1 MLCGPDLRGHGGP
14 HGERGLAPHKERP
27 GEFQRNDV
35 HSHRVVSGEA
45 GKQLENVFPPG
56 KEALEALFGRPGIYT
71 VRDGKAA
78 VPIGGRPVVAVI
90 NWKPGE
96 AHTVKV
102 GTAEIDAG
110 EPAQPLTL
118 IVDNSIVEYFG
129 DGGKYPCF

>member
-1 MLCGPDLRGHGGP
+1 M
-14 HGERGLAPHKERP
+14 
-27 GEFQRNDV
+27 
-35 HSHRVVSGEA
+35 
-45 GKQLENVFPPG
+45 FPPG
-56 KEALEALFGRPGIYT
+56 KGALEALFGRPGIYT

-78 VPIGGRPVVAVI
+78 VPIGGKPVVAVI

-118 IVDNSIVEYFG
+118 IVDNGIVEYFG